1 MFGMVDLWALVGNF
15 FFAASCVPLVS
26 KVWRSKSVDGLSG
39 WAVACWLMGFGCL
52 LVYFTIRFDMIF
64 FVYELYGL
72 VMMAVVAAGWL
83 KFRDKATGE
92 TAHASKRMMMVE
104 ERLKAIGV
112 GNYGPLFGPGM
123 LFGISGR
130 ESSLSTAS
138 MSAVRKRL

>member
-1 MFGMVDLWALVGNF
+1 MFSTVDLWAVVGNF
-15 FFAASCVPLVS
+15 LFAASCVPLVS
-26 KVWRSKSVDGLSG
+26 RVWRSKSVDGLSG

-83 KFRDKATGE
+83 KFRDKAVGE
-92 TAHASKRMMMVE
+92 TAHASKRMMVE

-112 GNYGPLFGPGM
+112 GNYGTLFGPGM
-123 LFGISGR
+123 LFGMSG
-130 ESSLSTAS
+130 
-138 MSAVRKRL
+138 

>member
-1 MFGMVDLWALVGNF
+1 MFSTVDLWAVVGNF
-15 FFAASCVPLVS
+15 LFAASCVPLVS

-83 KFRDKATGE
+83 KFRDKAGGE
-92 TAHASKRMMMVE
+92 TANASKRMMVE

-112 GNYGPLFGPGM
+112 GNYGTLFGRGM
-123 LFGISGR
+123 LIGMSGR
-130 ESSLSTAS
+130 GSPLSTAS